1 MKHIK
6 STFTFSSRVQNE
18 IKFTMK
24 SNNISL
30 LLFKTKYFFLNT
42 RDILLK
48 NGGNL
53 NITSSFNKCFSYK
66 TQALIF

>member
-1 MKHIK
+1 M
-6 STFTFSSRVQNE
+6 FTFSSRVQNE
-18 IKFTMK
+18 IKFTIYKK